1 MFNNDERYWDI
12 SLLNKWFAISS
23 IIFLAVTI
31 WVFVDDNDDEFKDYQ
46 REFRKMEVEIAK
58 KKLLDRA
65 AEIEVEKTGYEEDLE
80 RAQKEFDARKVELA
94 LLDDKLN
101 DLKDLHYD
109 QNMLYQSHKAEV
121 EALKYL
127 VETDN
132 VSGGGPGYRDEY
144 YSALDKLD
152 NLRLD
157 KEKSEIEISA
167 IESEIKSIK
176 LDVKQKKDAL
186 ARFTKD
192 YNLAKNKLNKLDRDQ
207 MTLANKL
214 GDIVRDLP
222 ILDFLDPYYKVNQIV
237 VADVKYDVNFASVPV
252 VD

>member
-12 SLLNKWFAISS
+12 SLLNKWFAVSS

-58 KKLLDRA
+58 KKLQDRA
-65 AEIEVEKTGYEEDLE
+65 AEIEVEKTSYEEDLD
-80 RAQKEFDARKVELA
+80 RAQKEFDIRKEELA

-132 VSGGGPGYRDEY
+132 VSGGGPSYRDEY
-144 YSALDKLD
+144 YSALNKLD
-152 NLRLD
+152 NLR
-157 KEKSEIEISA
+157 
-167 IESEIKSIK
+167 
-176 LDVKQKKDAL
+176 
-186 ARFTKD
+186 
-192 YNLAKNKLNKLDRDQ
+192 
-207 MTLANKL
+207 
-214 GDIVRDLP
+214 
-222 ILDFLDPYYKVNQIV
+222 
-237 VADVKYDVNFASVPV
+237 SVSYTHLRAHET
-252 VD
+252 

>member
-12 SLLNKWFAISS
+12 NLLNKWFAVSS
-23 IIFLAVTI
+23 IIFLAVTV

-58 KKLLDRA
+58 KKLQDRA
-65 AEIEVEKTGYEEDLE
+65 AEIEVEKTGFEEDLA
-80 RAQKEFDARKVELA
+80 RAQKEFDSRKEELA

-152 NLRLD
+152 KLRLD

-167 IESEIKSIK
+167 VESEIKSIQ

-186 ARFTKD
+186 ARFTND
-192 YNLAKNKLNKLDRDQ
+192 
-207 MTLANKL
+207 
-214 GDIVRDLP
+214 
-222 ILDFLDPYYKVNQIV
+222 
-237 VADVKYDVNFASVPV
+237 
-252 VD
+252 